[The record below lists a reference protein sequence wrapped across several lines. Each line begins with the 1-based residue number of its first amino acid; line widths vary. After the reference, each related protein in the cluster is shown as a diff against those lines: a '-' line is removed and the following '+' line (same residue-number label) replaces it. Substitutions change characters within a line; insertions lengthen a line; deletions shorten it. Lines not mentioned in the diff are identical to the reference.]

1 MLKYVRKQLFGSL
14 VIFTIIA
21 FCSIAVADKSIKIVG
36 TINEDGVFV
45 DQNGTFYLLAE
56 DEKSEELTENSGKKV
71 EVKGSVEENSDGN
84 KTISIESY
92 KILAE

>member
-1 MLKYVRKQLFGSL
+1 MYAIRSYY
-14 VIFTIIA
+14 A
-21 FCSIAVADKSIKIVG
+21 
-36 TINEDGVFV
+36 
-45 DQNGTFYLLAE
+45 FYLLAE